1 MYLCWYPTYNQA
13 PLHVPPVQPLPTLPA
28 PGPPPP
34 PSEIILPLQFATE
47 QIFPVSRKRGSE
59 ELMSHSP
66 MVTNGTGMSPHHVDS
81 ADMNNDA
88 KKVKLEQSQAATV
101 SKVVHLRG
109 LPIEASDQDV
119 IPLGIPFGRITNF
132 LLLKQKNQ
140 AFMEFS
146 DERQAESMVLYY
158 TNDKPRVRNKDV
170 YVQFSNH
177 KELKI
182 DVAHPYQ
189 NTNTQAAL
197 QAAQAIMGSPEE
209 MNKTIL
215 RVIIDNMVFQINID
229 ILYQIFCKFGTIQKI
244 ITFTKNN
251 TYQAVIQFSDPVS
264 ARSARMTLDGQNIY
278 NGCCTMRIDYSKM
291 TSLNVKYNNEKSRDY
306 TNPSLPAGDASVDQ
320 ALTFAVPGLGTAP
333 LTTFGAAPGTTLLS
347 DPSQQ
352 YIGAD
357 MQICTSA
364 PGVGPPA
371 VPMSG
376 FGLTAAGMGA
386 ARLSMPLQ
394 SQAGNCV
401 LLVSN
406 LDEEMV
412 TPDVLFTLF
421 GVYGDV
427 QRVKI
432 LFNKKD
438 NALVQMAEPHHA
450 QLAKTYLDKLTLYG
464 KQIRV
469 APSKHTV
476 VQMPKEGQQV
486 DSGLTRD
493 YTNSPLHRFKRPG
506 SKNCQNIFPPS
517 AVLHLSNI
525 PSNVPEEQLKDMFA
539 EYGTVKGF
547 KFFPKDRKMALI
559 QMGSIEEAVKA
570 LICLHNY
577 PLSESN
583 HLRVSF
589 SKSTI

>member
-13 PLHVPPVQPLPTLPA
+13 PLHVPPVHPLPTLPA

-320 ALTFAVPGLGTAP
+320 ALTFAVP
-333 LTTFGAAPGTTLLS
+333 
-347 DPSQQ
+347 
-352 YIGAD
+352 
-357 MQICTSA
+357 
-364 PGVGPPA
+364 
-371 VPMSG
+371 MSG